1 MGLWSEKGWI
11 DGDRPPPPPIWTKQF
26 RSRRFL
32 WRSEEAAAVFA
43 KERVFFEMLRRRLA
57 NCFGAIPRPC
67 PGILPISLFFLF
79 LSLGLVTGGGNCGG
93 FFVRGRRRKRKK
105 EKDRRGGRPVRKNRD
120 RIILGRG
127 IIGSVPALSSRP

>member
-1 MGLWSEKGWI
+1 MATG
-11 DGDRPPPPPIWTKQF
+11 RRRR
-26 RSRRFL
+26 RSGPNNFEVGVSFGGVKKPRRYSQKNGF
-32 WRSEEAAAVFA
+32 
-43 KERVFFEMLRRRLA
+43 FFEMLRRRLA